1 MDPFMRLVHPKQT
14 ITVRDV
20 SEVNKSDVTRWL
32 QSPIASLRAQSP
44 TMAARTFASLLDE
57 NRKLRAQLKSFDEA
71 RRRTE
76 QQVAE
81 LRGRLHQAE
90 VAAAQQL
97 RRKEAQWMAEYDS
110 GVQALLKIIQH
121 HEGETVQL
129 KAEVDKLRAAAAVVP
144 PSITKMTRAA
154 QTESAGPHTRNSVR
168 FASNEDCAVS
178 HKEESKYIDPKTKLH
193 IARMQHLFEQLQLSR
208 DHRDDKMENLSLKR
222 GRKSKHEPRRSI
234 KEEIVTRLEAHQKD
248 TDAIRR
254 RAVSDDNKSKTT
266 ETQTEGSSVSI
277 SSAKLQQDLEERNR
291 LLHER
296 LTSQQNMLEQW
307 LHTKLTH
314 ANANSE
320 NHERQNAP
328 AFLSDVV
335 QVQGCSGKHQSE
347 PSNKSEHPVAMVDP
361 PGCLAPN
368 VAVHIEPISTIERRP
383 LSPPAA

>member
-1 MDPFMRLVHPKQT
+1 MQMDPFMRLVHPKQT

-32 QSPIASLRAQSP
+32 QSPIASLRAQLP
-44 TMAARTFASLLDE
+44 TMVASTFASLLDE

-97 RRKEAQWMAEYDS
+97 RRKEAQWMAEYDR
-110 GVQALLKIIQH
+110 GVQALLKIVQH

-129 KAEVDKLRAAAAVVP
+129 KLEVDKLRAAAAVVP

-154 QTESAGPHTRNSVR
+154 QTESARPHTRNSVR
-168 FASNEDCAVS
+168 FESNEDCAAS
-178 HKEESKYIDPKTKLH
+178 HKEESEYIDPKTKIH

-222 GRKSKHEPRRSI
+222 GRKGEHVEHEPRRSI

-248 TDAIRR
+248 TDAVQRPE
-254 RAVSDDNKSKTT
+254 DNKSKTT
-266 ETQTEGSSVSI
+266 ETQTEGISVSI
-277 SSAKLQQDLEERNR
+277 SSTKLQQDLEERNR

-296 LTSQQNMLEQW
+296 LTSQQNMLDQW

-320 NHERQNAP
+320 NRERGPLQNAP
-328 AFLSDVV
+328 
-335 QVQGCSGKHQSE
+335 QVQGCSDKDQSE
-347 PSNKSEHPVAMVDP
+347 ASNKSEHPVPMVDP

-368 VAVHIEPISTIERRP
+368 VAVHIEPIRTIERRP